1 MITLH
6 TLTLLAFLLGVN
18 DGNDQEDVL
27 QRLKALEAENAEL
40 AMRIEAL
47 AATQENFDLGG
58 LAPPSGESHHG
69 LGPAASKIYEVTEG
83 LSIGGYGEFVY
94 DDFQGGRNKLDDF
107 QGESNQFDAKRAVLY
122 FGYRFSDKWLLNT
135 EIEIEHA
142 DEIFLEFAHL
152 DYLHDPALN
161 GRFGLI
167 LHPMGFLNEQ
177 HEPDTYLGA
186 QRPLTESRIIPTTWR
201 ENGAG
206 VFGESGDFAYR
217 AYVLNGFDGMGFSDS
232 GLRGGRQKGSKALAN
247 DLAVTARMDYVGTPG
262 LLAGVS
268 GYVGD
273 SGQDDARLDGT
284 GTSILEAHAEWK
296 ADGLWLRALY
306 AMASVDDVA
315 ELNAANGFTGADSV
329 GEELEGFYVEGGY
342 DVLQLMEEPCGA
354 ALYPFLRYERIDT
367 QAEVPTGFSSA
378 ESNDLEIITMGL
390 HYQPIDHVVFKL
402 DYQDY
407 DGPTADRWNLQI
419 GYSF

>member
-6 TLTLLAFLLGVN
+6 ALALLPLLLAAN
-18 DGNDQEDVL
+18 DDNDQEDVK

-40 AMRIEAL
+40 ALRIDAL
-47 AATQENFDLGG
+47 SATQESFDLGG
-58 LAPPSGESHHG
+58 LAPPIGGSRHG
-69 LGPAASKIYEVTEG
+69 LSPAASKIYEVEEG

-94 DDFQGGRNKLDDF
+94 DDFQGGR
-107 QGESNQFDAKRAVLY
+107 NQFDAKRAVLY

-142 DEIFLEFAHL
+142 DEIFLEFAHI
-152 DYLHDPALN
+152 DYLHDPALS
-161 GRFGLI
+161 GRIGMI
-167 LHPMGFLNEQ
+167 LHPMGFINEQ
-177 HEPDTYLGA
+177 HEPNTYLGA

-217 AYVLNGFDGMGFSDS
+217 AYVMNGFEGMDFSAS

-262 LLAGVS
+262 FLAGVS
-268 GYVGD
+268 GYFGD
-273 SGQDDARLDGT
+273 SGQDSAGLGGT
-284 GTSILEAHAEWK
+284 ETSILEAHAEWK
-296 ADGLWLRALY
+296 ADGLWLRALF

-315 ELNAANGFTGADSV
+315 ELNAANGNTGADSV

-354 ALYPFLRYERIDT
+354 ALYPFLRYEMIDT
-367 QAEVPTGFSSA
+367 QAEVPMGFSASD
-378 ESNDLEIITMGL
+378 SNDLEILTVGL
-390 HYQPIDHVVFKL
+390 HYRPIDHIVFKL

-407 DGPTADRWNLQI
+407 DGPTADRWNLQV